1 LTSNSEGLVLA
12 PLVLESGD
20 RILALEIGKGT
31 TALTADGRSLDEIS
45 IEAVTENLVPETLDN
60 GFIYAGYAYDL
71 GPDAA
76 TFDPAVRLSFHIP
89 SGEWREEAV
98 YQIQWQNETGGVWQ
112 DTMTTINPAV
122 QTISAEISHFSIYA
136 LYIQSVEM
144 PVLIEPPILQEYAE
158 SPVAPPG
165 GQSLTITGMFVT
177 WIMNTA
183 MHHPF
188 LVAAILAM
196 VIVATYWFR
205 KK

>member
-1 LTSNSEGLVLA
+1 MSNSEALVLA

-20 RILALEIGKGT
+20 RVLALDIDKGT
-31 TALTADGRSLDEIS
+31 TVLTADGRALDEIS

-60 GFIYAGYAYDL
+60 GSIYAGYAYDL
-71 GPDAA
+71 GPDGA
-76 TFDPAVRLSFHIP
+76 TFDPAVQLSFRIP

-98 YQIQWQNETGGVWQ
+98 YQIRWQNETGGVWQ
-112 DTMTTINPAV
+112 DTMTTINPAT
-122 QTISAEISHFSIYA
+122 QTVSAEITHFCIYA
-136 LYIQSVEM
+136 LYLQSAGV
-144 PVLIEPPILQEYAE
+144 PVPIEPPILQESAE
-158 SPVAPPG
+158 SVPAE

-188 LVAAILAM
+188 LVAAIFALI
-196 VIVATYWFR
+196 IVAFYWFR